1 MEKVFALVD
10 CNNFYASCEK
20 LFRPDLKQV
29 PIVVLSN
36 NDGCIIARSKEAK
49 ALGVKMGVP
58 MYQVQGD
65 LQKHGIVCF
74 SSNYALYADLSSRVM
89 SILEEEAPQVEI
101 YSIDEAFMDLTGIAP
116 LESLLAF
123 GQRVK
128 AKVDKWTGISVGV
141 GIAPTKT
148 LAKLANHGAKK
159 YPATGSVVDL
169 MDPERQRR
177 LLALVD
183 VDQIWG
189 VGRRT
194 AKKLHER
201 GIHTGLQLADADP
214 KSIRSEFSVV
224 LERTVRELNGVS
236 CLNLELM
243 RPVKQQII
251 CSRSFGYKVTEA
263 QQLREAI
270 AKYTSR
276 AAEKLREEQR
286 FCRLVCVFIRT
297 SPYIPNEPQYAQTLS
312 TELPF
317 PTNDTRELLDATEK
331 LFNRIWRAGFRYAKA
346 GVMLTDFYE
355 SRNLQQDLF
364 REDKGKR
371 NSASLMQVV
380 DKINLSGLGYVYF
393 ASQGVSPQWSMKRE
407 FLSPAYTTRWQEL
420 PVVF

>member
-183 VDQIWG
+183 VGQIWG

-251 CSRSFGYKVTEA
+251 CSRSFGYKVTEV

-364 REDKGKR
+364 CEDKGKR